1 MSEYINR
8 EDALKLRDVFS
19 DRQNGNKHFFSGIE
33 SACEFLEALPTVQPE
48 VRRGKWDAKFEY
60 EDFQYAHCSVCG
72 KRSEYMTH
80 FCPNCGA
87 KMDLG
92 VEP

>member
-33 SACEFLEALPTVQPE
+33 SACEFLEALPTDSQRCGVGSGMQNSSMRIFNMLTVLFAE
-48 VRRGKWDAKFEY
+48 SVR
-60 EDFQYAHCSVCG
+60 
-72 KRSEYMTH
+72 
-80 FCPNCGA
+80 NI
-87 KMDLG
+87 
-92 VEP
+92 